1 MDKLI
6 IPLLIISCLTNFTYS
21 RPSKAHDQ
29 LDQQG
34 TELEWEAWLL
44 VQDTSRSSKADDLK
58 RITPKSIFTVRPF
71 SPDML
76 PACAEGYRSDAMG
89 RCVKFIKIDQT
100 SHLGFLVEKLNT
112 MYVEEDYVD
121 EVDGGEE
128 PQPLQFNIPFGE
140 TSETSETMDTSETSK
155 FLPNLTDS
163 TVITKEMLTNFT
175 NTSILSLFDELLSDE
190 PVVVVVNETETDNKT
205 LPTRATNQIDSSSQK
220 SETVIIFFQPL
231 KNNNTNNITSIDEE
245 DQLINETVNVVNVT
259 KLAKPAKPVKEVIAV
274 HVDKLLQNNTL
285 LHQIDD
291 YVQINDSVNGTV
303 AEAEETIEPSG
314 KEIQYFYTFFFI

>member
-1 MDKLI
+1 MDKII

-21 RPSKAHDQ
+21 RPSKA

-112 MYVEEDYVD
+112 MYVEEDYDD
-121 EVDGGEE
+121 EVEE

-140 TSETSETMDTSETSK
+140 TISETMDTSETSK
-155 FLPNLTDS
+155 PEFLPNLTENS
-163 TVITKEMLTNFT
+163 TLNVITKEMLTNFT
-175 NTSILSLFDELLSDE
+175 NTSILSIFDELSNE
-190 PVVVVVNETETDNKT
+190 PVVVNETEIDNNKT
-205 LPTRATNQIDSSSQK
+205 LPTRATNQIDTQK

-231 KNNNTNNITSIDEE
+231 KNNTNNITSSIDEE
-245 DQLINETVNVVNVT
+245 DQLIIETVNAVNVT
-259 KLAKPAKPVKEVIAV
+259 KEVIAED
-274 HVDKLLQNNTL
+274 VDKLLQNNTL

-291 YVQINDSVNGTV
+291 YLQINNSVNGTIAV

-314 KEIQYFYTFFFI
+314 KEI